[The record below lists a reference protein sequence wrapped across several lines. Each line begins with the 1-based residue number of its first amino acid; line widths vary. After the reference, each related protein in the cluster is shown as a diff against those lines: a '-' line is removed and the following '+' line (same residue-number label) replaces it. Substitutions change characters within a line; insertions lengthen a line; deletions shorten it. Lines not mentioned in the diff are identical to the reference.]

1 MSWRLRVSLAAL
13 LLLTTSVHADEPIE
27 GIAAIVGED
36 VILRS
41 DVDSAMAPV
50 LARIRAQQGPVTS
63 EVERQVRDEAL
74 RSLIDDKLI
83 LRVAE
88 RNNMEA
94 SAQDID
100 QAIEGI
106 ANDEGVSVEEI
117 YAAVSS
123 QGLTRE
129 QYRSQLG
136 AQLTKMRVVSGSV
149 QSRVSVGEDEVR
161 ELYERRFGNVS
172 PGVRLRV
179 LHILLPWPQVGSAA
193 SRSQIQEMASSVR
206 ARALE
211 SGDFAGL
218 ARRVSAA
225 PTAAQGGLTVFRQGE
240 APPAI
245 EQALGALS
253 PGEISPIVETEHG
266 LNLFQFIDRFDPS
279 KVALADVEGQLRYE
293 LQERKSGPELEK
305 WLGELREMQYIE
317 IVDLE

>member
-1 MSWRLRVSLAAL
+1 MSWQLRISLAAL
-13 LLLTTSVHADEPIE
+13 LLLTTSVRADEPID

-41 DVDSAMAPV
+41 AVDSTMAPV
-50 LARIRAQQGPVTS
+50 LARIRAQQGPVTP
-63 EVERQVRDEAL
+63 ELARQVHDEAL
-74 RSLIDDKLI
+74 RSLIDDRLLLK
-83 LRVAE
+83 VAE

-94 SAQDID
+94 SAEEID
-100 QAIEGI
+100 QAIDGI
-106 ANDEGVSVEEI
+106 ASDEGVSVEEI

-136 AQLTKMRVVSGSV
+136 TQLTKMRIISGSM
-149 QSRVSVGEDEVR
+149 QSRVSISEDEVR
-161 ELYERRFGNVS
+161 ELYKRRFGNVS
-172 PGVRLRV
+172 AGERLRV
-179 LHILLPWPQVGSAA
+179 LHILLPWPQDGSAA
-193 SRSQIQEMASSVR
+193 LRDQVQEMARSVR

-245 EQALGALS
+245 EQALSSLS
-253 PGEISPIVETEHG
+253 PGEISSIVETEHG

-279 KVALADVEGQLRYE
+279 KVTLADVEGQLRYE
-293 LQERKSGPELEK
+293 IQERKSGPELEK
-305 WLGELREMQYIE
+305 WLEELREMQYIE

>member
-1 MSWRLRVSLAAL
+1 MSWQLRISLAAL
-13 LLLTTSVHADEPIE
+13 LLLTTSVRADEPID

-41 DVDSAMAPV
+41 EVDSTMAPV
-50 LARIRAQQGPVTS
+50 LARIRAQQGPVTP
-63 EVERQVRDEAL
+63 ELARQVHDEAL
-74 RSLIDDKLI
+74 RSLIDDRLLLK
-83 LRVAE
+83 VAE

-94 SAQDID
+94 SAEEID
-100 QAIEGI
+100 QAIDGI
-106 ANDEGVSVEEI
+106 ASDEGVSVEEI

-136 AQLTKMRVVSGSV
+136 TQLTKMRIISGSM
-149 QSRVSVGEDEVR
+149 QSRVSISEDEVR
-161 ELYERRFGNVS
+161 ELYKRRFGNVS
-172 PGVRLRV
+172 AGERLRV
-179 LHILLPWPQVGSAA
+179 LHILLPWPQDGSAA
-193 SRSQIQEMASSVR
+193 LRDQVQEMARSVR

-245 EQALGALS
+245 EQALSSLS
-253 PGEISPIVETEHG
+253 PGEISSIVETEHG

-279 KVALADVEGQLRYE
+279 QVTLADVEGQLRYE
-293 LQERKSGPELEK
+293 IQERKSGPELEK
-305 WLGELREMQYIE
+305 WLEELRQRQYIE